1 MGKGTK
7 KKKKKVTYIDDGRT
21 IADMSSLSGVDK
33 KYTGAKGTFK
43 EQLTTYWNT
52 VKLMFVPMLVTIGII
67 CVVFL
72 IMWILL
78 TIGYTANA

>member
-1 MGKGTK
+1 MGKDTK